1 MRLRISHVISKK
13 YSNGI
18 LNLHVHVKKVHV
30 IMSGEI
36 SANVCLVCAQSEGS
50 FLRKFGVGCEF
61 KPTSGHKVMQR
72 LFSP

>member
-1 MRLRISHVISKK
+1 MRLRISHVLSKK

-36 SANVCLVCAQSEGS
+36 PANVCLV
-50 FLRKFGVGCEF
+50 
-61 KPTSGHKVMQR
+61 
-72 LFSP
+72 

>member
-18 LNLHVHVKKVHV
+18 LNLHVQVKKVHI

-36 SANVCLVCAQSEGS
+36 SANVCLV
-50 FLRKFGVGCEF
+50 
-61 KPTSGHKVMQR
+61 
-72 LFSP
+72 

>member
-18 LNLHVHVKKVHV
+18 HVLNLHVHVKKVHV

-36 SANVCLVCAQSEGS
+36 SADVCLV
-50 FLRKFGVGCEF
+50 
-61 KPTSGHKVMQR
+61 
-72 LFSP
+72 

>member
-1 MRLRISHVISKK
+1 MFTGLFVFVHALKALVRLRISHVISKK

-36 SANVCLVCAQSEGS
+36 SANVCLV
-50 FLRKFGVGCEF
+50 
-61 KPTSGHKVMQR
+61 
-72 LFSP
+72 

>member
-13 YSNGI
+13 YMYSNGK

-36 SANVCLVCAQSEGS
+36 SANVCLV
-50 FLRKFGVGCEF
+50 
-61 KPTSGHKVMQR
+61 
-72 LFSP
+72 

>member
-1 MRLRISHVISKK
+1 MRLRFSHVISNK

-36 SANVCLVCAQSEGS
+36 SVNVCLFGLSPIGGE
-50 FLRKFGVGCEF
+50 FL
-61 KPTSGHKVMQR
+61 T
-72 LFSP
+72 